1 MKRKLVACLSSL
13 TLFAGVQD
21 KAEVLSFIGTV
32 CTVSMGACA
41 VYEAYNVPRNL
52 IKMGYKDYNKVDLIL
67 DMLLGIN
74 GGLAAV
80 KSYQLG
86 IHIHGFDQ
94 EKIAKYK
101 GEKEKISSKEE
112 KKNINDEQSLKLNE
126 TPHSS

>member
-1 MKRKLVACLSSL
+1 MKRKLAACLSSL
-13 TLFAGVQD
+13 SLLAGVQD
-21 KAEVLSFIGTV
+21 ITESFSFIGTV
-32 CTVSMGACA
+32 YTVFMGACT

-67 DMLLGIN
+67 DMILGIFA
-74 GGLAAV
+74 GWTAV
-80 KSYQLG
+80 KSYQSG

-101 GEKEKISSKEE
+101 GEKEKISLKEE
-112 KKNINDEQSLKLNE
+112 KKNINDEQSPKLNE